1 MSFSKSAWL
10 KSADDESED
19 DEILEEAVGL
29 ASASICFSSATI
41 RLLDATMML

>member
-29 ASASICFSSATI
+29 PLHLSASHPPQYACLT
-41 RLLDATMML
+41 RR